1 MNNVAISI
9 KCNRDITFYQNSFSL
24 SDQSLV
30 ALVHLLDI
38 NNEKEDS
45 NSFIF
50 TKSVQTLDN
59 NIAKSIGWSRF
70 CGHELRSMGIN
81 INDWFLELYN
91 EVE

>member
-30 ALVHLLDI
+30 ALVTLLNI
-38 NNEKEDS
+38 NNTKEDS

-70 CGHELRSMGIN
+70 CGHKLRSMAVTIN
-81 INDWFLELYN
+81 E
-91 EVE
+91 